1 MERSSVMPCYNFI
14 TIGRLSNNDG
24 DADKNGKKSDSHK
37 ISHVYL
43 SQLEFLENSVLQYY
57 WYFALQQVLCL

>member
-1 MERSSVMPCYNFI
+1 MMPCYHFI

-24 DADKNGKKSDSHK
+24 DGDKNGKKSDSHK

-43 SQLEFLENSVLQYY
+43 SQLEFLENSVLLYY
-57 WYFALQQVLCL
+57 WYFA